1 MPGFRSGTA
10 TQRSIFVW
18 STFPGVALPQGDG
31 VGMKISKTPL
41 WLSMLI
47 AFLALIASSA
57 GLFLKSTYARE
68 TTSYALQSVGQDIEN
83 IVAAAALLLM
93 VYFVSKG
100 SVKAFLVWMG
110 VLLALIYSY
119 VIYAF
124 AVHFNSLFLVY
135 VAILGLSFYTL
146 VDGLIHLHLEGLQPY
161 FAANTKARLVS
172 VFLLVVAILFYFQW
186 LSEDIPALFT
196 GKIPQSVIENG
207 LLTNPVHVLDMG
219 LLLPA
224 MIITAILLWRR
235 KLLGYILAIPLLV
248 FSILTG
254 IGILAIFV
262 AMSIKGM
269 PTSLAVELLFAV
281 IIVVSFVL
289 CVFYVREVKEPR
301 GGSILPS
308 RRSHS

>member
-1 MPGFRSGTA
+1 
-10 TQRSIFVW
+10 
-18 STFPGVALPQGDG
+18 
-31 VGMKISKTPL
+31 MKISKTSL
-41 WLSMLI
+41 WLSVFV
-47 AFLALIASSA
+47 AFLVLLASSA
-57 GLFLKSTYARE
+57 GLFLKNTYAKE

-83 IVAAAALLLM
+83 VVAAATLLLTI
-93 VYFVSKG
+93 YFISKG

-146 VDGLIHLHLEGLQPY
+146 VGSLIYLHLEDLQPS
-161 FAANTKARLVS
+161 FAGNSKTRLVS
-172 VFLLVVAILFYFQW
+172 VFLLVVAILFYLQW
-186 LSEDIPALFT
+186 LSEDIPALLM
-196 GKIPQSVIENG
+196 GKIPQSVVENG

-224 MIITAILLWRR
+224 MIITSILLWRR

-262 AMSIKGM
+262 AMSMNGM
-269 PTSLAVELLFAV
+269 PTNLAVELLFAI
-281 IIVVSFVL
+281 IIVLSLVL
-289 CVFYVREVKEPR
+289 CWLYVREVKEPE
-301 GGSILPS
+301 GGKILLS
-308 RRSHS
+308 RR